1 MASVTTLKRPFV
13 ILKDDA
19 PPEGQ
24 GWINQMEMDLCA
36 YVLKDVV
43 RLNYEFGF
51 DLYLQN
57 INKAIPRS
65 EFDNIRIRIFCKKRD
80 QN

>member
-1 MASVTTLKRPFV
+1 MALVTTIKRPFV
-13 ILKDDA
+13 ILKDEE
-19 PPEGQ
+19 PPLEA
-24 GWINQMEMDLCA
+24 GWIKQMEMDLCA

-57 INKAIPRS
+57 VNKAIPRS
-65 EFDNIRIRIFCKKRD
+65 EFDNLRIRIFCKKRA